1 MTAET
6 AWISPDELMV
16 GHAGG
21 GSTLWSGWR
30 SAAVDQI
37 VGTAGLTAG
46 CSSLIFFERLG
57 PVPGIS

>member
-30 SAAVDQI
+30 SAAVDQGSLS
-37 VGTAGLTAG
+37 VG
-46 CSSLIFFERLG
+46 
-57 PVPGIS
+57 P